1 MCTIKSQSYTI
12 YSSWDTE
19 WDKQKNLSF
28 WAMFCPPILL
38 PYDPENQN
46 FMKKMPGNII
56 HFLYIHVSHRWRSHD
71 IWFLKYKV
79 RQTEIFKI
87 LDHFLPFQP
96 LDNLENQNF
105 NIGKKKNIWCIT
117 ILHICT
123 INDNHMMHDSWDM
136 ECNRHN
142 FLSVWTVFC
151 SFTSLMD
158 PENQN
163 FEKMKKKHQK
173 ILSFKKH

>member
-19 WDKQKNLSF
+19 WDKQKILSF

-87 LDHFLPFQP
+87 LGHFLPFQP

-105 NIGKKKNIWCIT
+105 NI
-117 ILHICT
+117 
-123 INDNHMMHDSWDM
+123 
-136 ECNRHN
+136 
-142 FLSVWTVFC
+142 
-151 SFTSLMD
+151 
-158 PENQN
+158 
-163 FEKMKKKHQK
+163 EKKKKHLMYYHFTHLHHKWQSYDAWF
-173 ILSFKKH
+173 LRYGVQQT